1 MKKKTMTILSIVL
14 VVALTAVG
22 FAAWLIVGV
31 IEGDATGSFVANEY
45 QDKYFTVSVN
55 FENDGSVADNKGK
68 IIFGTPTGD
77 SATGKWLTYDNSDPE
92 EKLTATATI
101 KFEPEGG
108 FSAEKTM
115 EYYLTDSTGENY
127 RTIRI
132 AIDVT
137 PSSESSMFDT
147 AVRYGYL
154 AYPTASVTKGET
166 VKTFAWKGNDGTSAY
181 AGTEYTKFVDGALV
195 VELTPDMFTVDSGN
209 EFATAQ
215 VVITF
220 DWGTA
225 TSGNNP
231 YTYFADKTPSTEIE
245 LDGYYDPTASGGQ
258 GAFVDGPET
267 KTNKDLASYIL
278 AYLEDHVNY
287 VDEESGL
294 QFSITLSEGTA
305 VEIPTQG

>member
-22 FAAWLIVGV
+22 FAAWLIVGI

-55 FENDGSVADNKGK
+55 FEDDGSVADNKGK

-77 SATGKWLTYDNSDPE
+77 AGTGKWLTYANSDPE
-92 EKLTATATI
+92 DKLTATATI
-101 KFEPEGG
+101 KFEPDGG

-115 EYYLTDSTGENY
+115 EYYLTDSAGSNY
-127 RTIRI
+127 RTIRV
-132 AIDVT
+132 AIDVAAGSD
-137 PSSESSMFDT
+137 PAMFDT

-154 AYPTASVTKGET
+154 AYPTATVTKGET
-166 VKTFAWKGNDGTSAY
+166 VKEFGWKNSDSTTTYNGTD
-181 AGTEYTKFVDGALV
+181 YTKFQNGVLV

-220 DWGTA
+220 DWGTEI
-225 TSGNNP
+225 GGDNP

-258 GAFVDGPET
+258 GAFVEGTVT
-267 KTNKDLASYIL
+267 KTNKDFASYIL
-278 AYLEDHVNY
+278 AYLRKDIHN
-287 VDEESGL
+287 L
-294 QFSITLSEGTA
+294 QYSITLSEGAA
-305 VEIPTQG
+305 VAIPQP

>member
-1 MKKKTMTILSIVL
+1 MKKKTMAILSIVL

-22 FAAWLIVGV
+22 FAAWLIVGI

-55 FENDGSVADNKGK
+55 FDKDGSVADNKGK

-77 SATGKWLTYDNSDPE
+77 AETGNWLTYASTDPE

-101 KFEPEGG
+101 KFEPDGG

-115 EYYLTDSTGENY
+115 EYYLTDSAGTNY

-132 AIDVT
+132 AIDVA

-166 VKTFAWKGNDGTSAY
+166 VKDFAWKGNDGTSAY

-195 VELTPDMFTVDSGN
+195 VELTPDMFTVDAGN

-220 DWGTA
+220 DWGTEI
-225 TSGNNP
+225 GGENP

-245 LDGYYDPTASGGQ
+245 LDGYYDPTASEGQ
-258 GAFVDGPET
+258 GAFVDGAAT

-278 AYLEDHVNY
+278 AYLRDHVNY
-287 VDEESGL
+287 VETPASGL

-305 VEIPTQG
+305 VAIPQP

>member
-1 MKKKTMTILSIVL
+1 MKKKTMAILSIVL

-22 FAAWLIVGV
+22 FAAWLIVGI

-55 FENDGSVADNKGK
+55 FDNDGSVADNKGK

-77 SATGKWLTYDNSDPE
+77 AGTGKWLTYASTDPE

-101 KFEPEGG
+101 KFEPDGG

-115 EYYLTDSTGENY
+115 EYYLTDSAGSNY
-127 RTIRI
+127 RTIRV
-132 AIDVT
+132 AIDVAAGSD
-137 PSSESSMFDT
+137 PAMFDT

-154 AYPTASVTKGET
+154 AYPTATVTKGET
-166 VKTFAWKGNDGTSAY
+166 VKEFGWKNSDSTTTYNGTD
-181 AGTEYTKFVDGALV
+181 YTKFQNGVLV

-220 DWGTA
+220 DWGTEI
-225 TSGNNP
+225 GGDNP

-258 GAFVDGPET
+258 GAFVEGTVT
-267 KTNKDLASYIL
+267 KTNKDFASYIL
-278 AYLEDHVNY
+278 AYLRKDIHN
-287 VDEESGL
+287 L
-294 QFSITLSEGTA
+294 QYSITLSEGAA
-305 VEIPTQG
+305 VAIPQP